1 MTKPPDYK
9 NPIPILEIGSII
21 EVDGT
26 KIIAELSTAIVDL
39 NRIYKG
45 DVYPIGQFG
54 SVIKIHFGMRIIY
67 AHVARLRMKS
77 EYNLEKGI
85 VPDKDANSRII
96 EANLFGEGEWIEQK
110 LEFERG
116 VTTFPLPQQ
125 SVYITPRPELKC
137 ILGGDKE
144 SLIDIG
150 EHVGSGGARCYAD
163 MNELIGKHAAI
174 LGATGSGKSG
184 TVATILHAI
193 LDRGNDIH
201 NNQSG
206 DNDKIWKPKIIILDP
221 HNEYETA
228 FKEEEKIRLCTDEDT
243 LKLPYWLFNF
253 EETLDLFVEVTQYS
267 AHVRANI
274 LKAALLKAREDSL
287 KAHNVTGIKDITV
300 DSPIPYNLDTLEYH
314 IKNSTNMPDAPSKRD
329 PWQAILDRIK
339 VLRDDSRYG
348 FIMDNYQEGEDDFP
362 SIIKQFL
369 RDDKPVCIIDLSGVP
384 SEIAGVTGSAI
395 ARTVFAFKIWQTVE
409 ERKKSPILMVC
420 EEAHRYVPNTVE
432 AQYKASQDSIR
443 RIAKEGRK
451 YGIGLFLVSQRP
463 AEVEPTVLSQCN
475 SWIVLRIT
483 NNADREQVQGALPDS
498 LAGLTKILSGLRRR
512 EAIFVGQAASLPSR
526 ILITDLDKARKSLPR
541 SHDIDFQKGWQHAI
555 LDGKH
560 LNKIINKWRAQTKK
574 KLIVVRTFGNPDNP

>member
-193 LDRGNDIH
+193 LDREKDINND
-201 NNQSG
+201 QSG
-206 DNDKIWKPKIIILDP
+206 DKVWKPKIIILDP
-221 HNEYETA
+221 HNEYEAA
-228 FKEEEKIRLCTDEDT
+228 FDEKIRMRLCTDEDT
-243 LKLPYWLFNF
+243 LKLPYWLLDF
-253 EETLDLFVEVTQYS
+253 EETLDLFVEATQYS

-274 LKAALLKAREDSL
+274 LKTALLRAREENLPTDIQS
-287 KAHNVTGIKDITV
+287 ITV
-300 DSPIPYNLDTLEYH
+300 DSPIPYNLDRLEFH
-314 IKNSTNMPDAPSKRD
+314 IRKSTNMPDAPSKRD
-329 PWQAILDRIK
+329 PWQSILDRIK

-348 FIMDNYQEGEDDFP
+348 FIMDNYEEGQDDF
-362 SIIKQFL
+362 SRIIKQFL
-369 RDDKPVCIIDLSGVP
+369 RDDKPVCIIDMSGVP
-384 SEIAGVTGSAI
+384 NEIAGVTGSAI
-395 ARTVFAFKIWQTVE
+395 ARTMFALKIWQTVE
-409 ERKKSPILMVC
+409 ERKESPVLIVC
-420 EEAHRYVPNTVE
+420 EEAHRYVPNKVE
-432 AQYKASQDSIR
+432 AQYRASQDSIR
-443 RIAKEGRK
+443 RVAKEGRK

-483 NNADREQVQGALPDS
+483 NNADREQVKGALPDS
-498 LAGLTKILSGLRRR
+498 LAGLTKILSGLRHR

-526 ILITDLDKARKSLPR
+526 ILMTDLKKAGKSLPR
-541 SHDIDFQKGWQHAI
+541 SHDIDFEEGWQHAI
-555 LDGKH
+555 LNDEYLGKVA
-560 LNKIINKWRAQTKK
+560 KKWRIQTKK
-574 KLIVVRTFGNPDNP
+574 TSE

>member
-1 MTKPPDYK
+1 MRTSPDYK
-9 NPIPILEIGSII
+9 KPIPILEIGSII

-26 KIIAELSTAIVDL
+26 HIVAELDVAIVDL

-45 DVYPIGQFG
+45 IVYPIGQFG
-54 SVIKIHFGMRIIY
+54 SVIKIHFGSRIIY
-67 AHVARLRMKS
+67 AYVARLRMKS
-77 EYNLEKGI
+77 EYNIEKGI
-85 VPDKDANSRII
+85 ASGTDANSRII
-96 EANLFGEGEWIEQK
+96 EADLFGEGEWMGQK

-116 VTTFPLPQQ
+116 VTTFPLPRQ
-125 SVYITPRPELKC
+125 SVYLTPRDELKC
-137 ILGGDKE
+137 ILGSNKK

-193 LDRGNDIH
+193 LDHKKDI
-201 NNQSG
+201 NNQSE
-206 DNDKIWKPKIIILDP
+206 DNDKVWKPKIIILDP

-228 FKEEEKIRLCTDEDT
+228 FDKKIRMRLCTDEDT
-243 LKLPYWLFNF
+243 LKLPYWLLDF
-253 EETLDLFVEVTQYS
+253 EETFDLFGEGTMQS
-267 AHVRANI
+267 AHV
-274 LKAALLKAREDSL
+274 KAGMIKDALLKARTENLSVDIQ
-287 KAHNVTGIKDITV
+287 KITV
-300 DSPIPYNLDTLEYH
+300 DSPIPYNLDRLAHYVTINERSGTSS
-314 IKNSTNMPDAPSKRD
+314 KDAKS
-329 PWQAILDRIK
+329 AILKRIDT
-339 VLRDDSRYG
+339 LREDSRYG
-348 FIMDNYQEGEDDFP
+348 FIMDNYEEGQDNFP

-369 RDDKPVCIIDLSGVP
+369 RDDRQVCIIDMSGIP

-395 ARTVFAFKIWQTVE
+395 ARTMFALKIWQTVK
-409 ERKKSPILMVC
+409 ERKESPVLIVC

-432 AQYKASQDSIR
+432 AQHRASQDSIR

-526 ILITDLDKARKSLPR
+526 ILMTDLEKVGKSLPR
-541 SHDIDFQKGWQHAI
+541 SHDIDFEKGWQNAI
-555 LDGKH
+555 LNDKY
-560 LNKIINKWRAQTKK
+560 LDNVAKRWRTQTKK
-574 KLIVVRTFGNPDNP
+574 TDEE